1 MSARAWSLFA
11 AVSTL
16 WGIPYLFIKIGVD
29 GGVPPVALAWSRIV
43 LAAVVLLVLAARA
56 GVLGALRGRWRY
68 LAAYA
73 VVELSI
79 PFPLIAAGERDVAS
93 SLAAIIIA
101 SVPLIV
107 ALMALRFDAAERAT
121 RGRLVG
127 LVTGLVGVALLV
139 GVDASGSARSL
150 LGAGAILIA
159 AIGYSAGPLILK
171 RHLGDLDPRAAMGA
185 SLAVAAA
192 VLTPLAVLDA
202 PTRMPTAGAIASVV
216 VLGLVCTALAFVL
229 MAMLIGEIGPGRAV
243 VITYVNPIIAVA
255 LGVTLLGEQPGA
267 GGIAGLLLILAGS
280 WLSTDGRLPPDSARA
295 WRAGAPGARR
305 TCTAPPTR
313 RQSVQKSLTISPSPP
328 SGRSLPIAISVIP
341 SGPPSNARATCGAT
355 RTTSH
360 CLTSVISSSSR
371 TRPEPETTTYA
382 SSCSRW
388 RWPNGARRP
397 GPKWK

>member
-280 WLSTDGRLPPDSARA
+280 WLSTDGRLPP
-295 WRAGAPGARR
+295 GLGAR
-305 TCTAPPTR
+305 
-313 RQSVQKSLTISPSPP
+313 L
-328 SGRSLPIAISVIP
+328 
-341 SGPPSNARATCGAT
+341 
-355 RTTSH
+355 
-360 CLTSVISSSSR
+360 
-371 TRPEPETTTYA
+371 
-382 SSCSRW
+382 
-388 RWPNGARRP
+388 ARRRARRAP
-397 GPKWK
+397 DVHGAADAPSVGPEVLDHLAVAALGPVVADRDQRHSLGPALERPRDMRRDAHDIPLSDVRDLVIEPHAART